1 MTPNPS
7 GWNEQDLAE
16 TPAVALLQS
25 LGYTF
30 VPPEDLE
37 RERGSL
43 KEAALT
49 GRLAAALK
57 RLNPWLSDTNV
68 ARAVKAVTQV
78 PAAGLAEANQA
89 LHTSLTYGIALEQDR
104 GDSRKSHTVRFLDFD
119 DPGRNEWIVTRQY
132 KVLGSKKH
140 VVPDVVAFVNGLP
153 LAVVECKS
161 PTIGDAWKAEAVK
174 QLRRYQEADTRWK
187 DQGAPRLFEAAQILI
202 GACGERAVYGTV
214 GTPERFFLEWKEPY
228 PLSVKRLGRKLGR
241 APTPQDVLLYGLLEP
256 RNLLDVVRNFV
267 VFEVEGGRTVRKL
280 ARYKQFVAVNEAMR
294 RIRTARKPGA
304 RGGIVWHTQGSGKS
318 LTMLWLALKLRRDE
332 SQRQPAIVIVTDRTK
347 LDRQIAG
354 VFTACGFPNP
364 ERAASVR
371 SLRRIL
377 EHLIGRT
384 VITTIQKFQELA
396 GAGGIGGTGGSGGA
410 VGAGRA
416 TERAAAHPA
425 PPTAAESGP
434 SARQS
439 PAGRTTARPPPP
451 PVAAAENGRSARRS
465 PAEQTTAHP
474 TLSEAANVFV
484 LVDEAHRTQY
494 RSLAANM
501 RRALPNACFL
511 GFTGTPIDKQDRS
524 TLRTFGPYIDTYTIE
539 QAVRDGA
546 TVPIFYESRLPEL
559 RIIGQTIDRVFDRV
573 FAERTDEE
581 RAAIRRRYATEQ
593 AVAGAPRRIEAI
605 CLDLI
610 DHFTRC
616 IAPNRFKAQ
625 VVAAS
630 RHDAVTFKETLDRLN
645 APESALIMSAGH
657 NDEERLARWHRG
669 REQQDRLIGRFKD
682 RDDPLS
688 ILVVC
693 DMLLTGFDAPVEQ
706 VMYLDAPLREH
717 GLLQAIARVNRPCG
731 AEKTYGLV
739 VDYRGV
745 STRLQEALAVFST
758 TDVRGALTPNVDEL
772 PRLESRHAAAMRFFL
787 PRAGDRSAAD
797 RPGTDRSAID
807 RPATDRSAIDR
818 SAIDRSAIDRPAID
832 RPAADRPAIDRPATD
847 RSAIDRPA
855 IDQPG
860 ADTNDLDACVR
871 VLEAEDVRAGFDLAF
886 RRFSRSMDM
895 LLPDPQ
901 ALAYRGDL
909 QWLGKIRGAA
919 RARYRD
925 ERLDLSGCGE
935 KVRTLIA
942 GAVAADGIEILVREV
957 RLFSPEFEEKID
969 ALGTDDAKASEMEH
983 AIRHEINVRVEE
995 NPAFYQSLREKL
1007 EAIIEER
1014 RLERLD
1020 AARQLSLLDGL
1031 REEMQGER
1039 TLAQD
1044 IGLGARGFA
1053 IYGLLERRLPERQ
1066 RREPQRLEG
1075 YLPGRRVSEGQ
1086 RLEGHLSG
1094 RRVSEGQRLEGRSPE
1109 RRVSEGQRLEGRS
1122 QERHMAEQQR
1132 PEGQLPERQ
1141 RLEGHLP
1148 ERHMS
1153 EQQRPERHLPE
1164 RHMSE
1169 QQRLAPRSP
1178 ERHQSPPSQPM
1189 AVGEEAAAYDAAACH
1204 AHDRDSESLI
1214 DLASRIDEEVA
1225 PFTELVDWWQKDD
1238 VQREMRKKIKRRL
1251 RDARVDADAV
1261 ESLAADI
1268 VDLARVRSDR

>member
-1 MTPNPS
+1 MTPNPA

-30 VPPEDLE
+30 VPPGDLE
-37 RERGSL
+37 RERASL
-43 KEAALT
+43 KEAVLT

-68 ARAVKAVTQV
+68 TRAVKAVTQV

-104 GDSRKSHTVRFLDFD
+104 GDGRKSHTVRFLDFD

-214 GTPERFFLEWKEPY
+214 GTPERFFLEWREPY
-228 PLSVKRLGRKLGR
+228 PLSVKQLGRKLGR

-371 SLRRIL
+371 SLRRLL
-377 EHLIGRT
+377 EHPTGRT
-384 VITTIQKFQELA
+384 VITTIQKFQELV
-396 GAGGIGGTGGSGGA
+396 GADGIGGTGGSGGA

-416 TERAAAHPA
+416 TERAADHPA
-425 PPTAAESGP
+425 PPPAAASGR
-434 SARQS
+434 SARRS
-439 PAGRTTARPPPP
+439 PADQTTARPPP
-451 PVAAAENGRSARRS
+451 PVAAAENGPSARRS
-465 PAEQTTAHP
+465 PAGRTTAHP

-573 FAERTDEE
+573 FADRSDEE

-593 AVAGAPRRIEAI
+593 AIAGAPRRIEAI

-610 DHFTRC
+610 DHFTRF

-630 RHDAVTFKETLDRLN
+630 RHDAVTFKEALDRLN
-645 APESALIMSAGH
+645 APESEVIMSAGH

-787 PRAGDRSAAD
+787 SPAGDRSA
-797 RPGTDRSAID
+797 TDRSA
-807 RPATDRSAIDR
+807 T
-818 SAIDRSAIDRPAID
+818 
-832 RPAADRPAIDRPATD
+832 
-847 RSAIDRPA
+847 
-855 IDQPG
+855 DQPG

-871 VLEAEDVRAGFDLAF
+871 VLEPEDVRAGFDLAF

-895 LLPDPQ
+895 LLPDPR

-1039 TLAQD
+1039 TLAQGV
-1044 IGLGARGFA
+1044 GLGARGFA

-1066 RREPQRLEG
+1066 RRESR
-1075 YLPGRRVSEGQ
+1075 
-1086 RLEGHLSG
+1086 RLEGHLPG

-1122 QERHMAEQQR
+1122 PERHMAEQQR

-1141 RLEGHLP
+1141 RLEGHSP

-1153 EQQRPERHLPE
+1153 EQERLEGHLPE
-1164 RHMSE
+1164 RHTSE
-1169 QQRLAPRSP
+1169 GQRLAPHSP
-1178 ERHQSPPSQPM
+1178 ERHQSQQRPM
-1189 AVGEEAAAYDAAACH
+1189 AVGEEAAAYDAAVRN
-1204 AHDRDSESLI
+1204 AHDRDPASLV

-1238 VQREMRKKIKRRL
+1238 VQREMRKKIKRQL
-1251 RDARVDADAV
+1251 RDSRVDADAV

>member
-1 MTPNPS
+1 MTPSPA

-16 TPAVALLQS
+16 IPAVALLQS

-37 RERGSL
+37 RERASL
-43 KEAALT
+43 KETILT
-49 GRLAAALK
+49 GRLAAALE

-104 GDSRKSHTVRFLDFD
+104 GDGRKSHTVRFLDFD

-132 KVLGSKKH
+132 RVLGSKKH

-153 LAVVECKS
+153 LAVAECKS

-228 PLSVKRLGRKLGR
+228 PLGVKQLGRKLGR

-294 RIRTARKPGA
+294 RTRTARTPGA

-371 SLRRIL
+371 SLRRLL
-377 EHLIGRT
+377 EHPTGRT

-416 TERAAAHPA
+416 TERSAAHPA
-425 PPTAAESGP
+425 PPTAAASGR

-439 PAGRTTARPPPP
+439 PAER
-451 PVAAAENGRSARRS
+451 
-465 PAEQTTAHP
+465 TTAHP

-539 QAVRDGA
+539 EAVRDGA

-559 RIIGQTIDRVFDRV
+559 RIIGQTVDRVFERV
-573 FAERTDEE
+573 FAERSDEE

-610 DHFTRC
+610 DHFTRY

-645 APESALIMSAGH
+645 APESAVIMSAGH

-669 REQQDRLIGRFKD
+669 REQQDRLIGRFRD

-758 TDVRGALTPNVDEL
+758 TDVRGALTPNGDEL

-787 PRAGDRSAAD
+787 PPAG
-797 RPGTDRSAID
+797 DRSAID
-807 RPATDRSAIDR
+807 RPVTDQPAIDR
-818 SAIDRSAIDRPAID
+818 SAADWSVTGPPVTDRPG
-832 RPAADRPAIDRPATD
+832 ADQPATD
-847 RSAIDRPA
+847 RWSA
-855 IDQPG
+855 

-871 VLEAEDVRAGFDLAF
+871 LLEPEDVRAGFDLAF

-895 LLPDPQ
+895 LLPDPR

-909 QWLGKIRGAA
+909 QWLSKIRGAA

-969 ALGTDDAKASEMEH
+969 ALGSDDAKASEMEH

-1039 TLAQD
+1039 TLAQGV
-1044 IGLGARGFA
+1044 GLGACGFA
-1053 IYGLLERRLPERQ
+1053 IYGLLERRLLERQ
-1066 RREPQRLEG
+1066 RREG
-1075 YLPGRRVSEGQ
+1075 YL
-1086 RLEGHLSG
+1086 
-1094 RRVSEGQRLEGRSPE
+1094 PE
-1109 RRVSEGQRLEGRS
+1109 RRVSE
-1122 QERHMAEQQR
+1122 
-1132 PEGQLPERQ
+1132 RQ
-1141 RLEGHLP
+1141 RLEEHLP
-1148 ERHMS
+1148 ERHV
-1153 EQQRPERHLPE
+1153 
-1164 RHMSE
+1164 
-1169 QQRLAPRSP
+1169 
-1178 ERHQSPPSQPM
+1178 SPPQPM
-1189 AVGEEAAAYDAAACH
+1189 AVGEEAAAYDAAAGN
-1204 AHDRDSESLI
+1204 APDRDPASLV

-1251 RDARVDADAV
+1251 RAARVDADAV

>member
-1 MTPNPS
+1 MTPNPA
-7 GWNEQDLAE
+7 GWNEQGLAE

-30 VPPEDLE
+30 VPPGDLE

-43 KEAALT
+43 KEAVLT

-68 ARAVKAVTQV
+68 ARAVKAVMQV

-104 GDSRKSHTVRFLDFD
+104 GEGRKSHTVRFLDFD

-153 LAVVECKS
+153 LAVAECKS

-187 DQGAPRLFEAAQILI
+187 DLGAPRLFEAAQILI

-214 GTPERFFLEWKEPY
+214 GTPERFFLEWREPY
-228 PLSVKRLGRKLGR
+228 PLSVKQLGRKLGR

-371 SLRRIL
+371 SLRWLL
-377 EHLIGRT
+377 EHPTGRT
-384 VITTIQKFQELA
+384 VITTIQKFQELV

-416 TERAAAHPA
+416 TERAADHPA
-425 PPTAAESGP
+425 PPPAAASGR
-434 SARQS
+434 SARRS
-439 PAGRTTARPPPP
+439 PADQTTARPPP
-451 PVAAAENGRSARRS
+451 PVAAAENGPSARRS
-465 PAEQTTAHP
+465 PAGRTTAHP

-559 RIIGQTIDRVFDRV
+559 RIIGQTIDRVFERV
-573 FAERTDEE
+573 FAERSDEE
-581 RAAIRRRYATEQ
+581 RAAIKRRYATEQ
-593 AVAGAPRRIEAI
+593 AIAGAPRRIEAI

-610 DHFTRC
+610 DHFTRY

-630 RHDAVTFKETLDRLN
+630 RHDAVTFKEALDRLN
-645 APESALIMSAGH
+645 APESEVIMSAGH

-787 PRAGDRSAAD
+787 PPASDRPAIDRSAAD
-797 RPGTDRSAID
+797 RPAIDRSAID
-807 RPATDRSAIDR
+807 RPAAGQPAADR
-818 SAIDRSAIDRPAID
+818 SAIDRSAIDRPATDRPAIDRSVTDQSVTD
-832 RPAADRPAIDRPATD
+832 RPAADRPV
-847 RSAIDRPA
+847 
-855 IDQPG
+855 
-860 ADTNDLDACVR
+860 ADTKDLDACVR
-871 VLEAEDVRAGFDLAF
+871 VLEPEDVRAGFDLAF

-895 LLPDPQ
+895 LLPDPR

-1044 IGLGARGFA
+1044 VGLGARGFA
-1053 IYGLLERRLPERQ
+1053 IYGLLERRLPGRQ
-1066 RREPQRLEG
+1066 R
-1075 YLPGRRVSEGQ
+1075 PGRHMSEGQ
-1086 RLEGHLSG
+1086 RLEGHLA
-1094 RRVSEGQRLEGRSPE
+1094 
-1109 RRVSEGQRLEGRS
+1109 
-1122 QERHMAEQQR
+1122 ERHKTEQQR
-1132 PEGQLPERQ
+1132 PEGQWLERQ

-1148 ERHMS
+1148 ERHTS
-1153 EQQRPERHLPE
+1153 EG
-1164 RHMSE
+1164 
-1169 QQRLAPRSP
+1169 QRLAPHSP
-1178 ERHQSPPSQPM
+1178 ERHQSQQRPM
-1189 AVGEEAAAYDAAACH
+1189 AVGEEAAAYDAAAGN
-1204 AHDRDSESLI
+1204 AHNRDPASLV

-1251 RDARVDADAV
+1251 RDARFDADAV

-1268 VDLARVRSDR
+1268 VDLARVRTGR

>member
-1 MTPNPS
+1 MTPKPT

-16 TPAVALLQS
+16 NPAVDLLQS
-25 LGYTF
+25 LGYTY
-30 VPPEDLE
+30 VPPESLE
-37 RERGSL
+37 RERASF
-43 KEAALT
+43 KEAILT

-78 PAAGLAEANQA
+78 PATGLAEANEA
-89 LHTSLTYGIALEQDR
+89 LYTSLTYGIALEQDR
-104 GDSRKSHTVRFLDFD
+104 GEGRRSHTVRFLDFD
-119 DPGRNEWIVTRQY
+119 DPGRNEWVVTRQY
-132 KVLGSKKH
+132 RVLGSKKH
-140 VVPDVVAFVNGLP
+140 VIPDVVVFVNGLP

-161 PTIGDAWKAEAVK
+161 PTIGDAWKGEAVK
-174 QLRRYQEADTRWK
+174 QLRRYQETDARWK

-202 GACGERAVYGTV
+202 GTCGERAVYGTV

-228 PLSVKRLGRKLGR
+228 PLSVKQLGRKLGR

-256 RNLLDVVRNFV
+256 RNLLDVVRSFV

-332 SQRQPAIVIVTDRTK
+332 SQRQPAVVIVTDRTK

-364 ERAASVR
+364 ERADSVR
-371 SLRRIL
+371 SLRRLL
-377 EHLIGRT
+377 EHPTGRT
-384 VITTIQKFQELA
+384 VMTTIQKFQEIA
-396 GAGGIGGTGGSGGA
+396 GAGG
-410 VGAGRA
+410 AGRA
-416 TERAAAHPA
+416 AERAEGHPV
-425 PPTAAESGP
+425 P
-434 SARQS
+434 
-439 PAGRTTARPPPP
+439 
-451 PVAAAENGRSARRS
+451 AAAERGRSARRS
-465 PAEQTTAHP
+465 PAGQAADHP

-546 TVPIFYESRLPEL
+546 TVPIFYEGRLPEL
-559 RIIGQTIDRVFDRV
+559 RIIGQTIDQVFDRV
-573 FAERTDEE
+573 FADRSDEE
-581 RAAIRRRYATEQ
+581 RAAIRQRYATEQ
-593 AVAGAPRRIEAI
+593 AIAGAPRRIEAI

-610 DHFTRC
+610 DHFTRF

-645 APESALIMSAGH
+645 APESAVIMSAGH
-657 NDEERLARWHRG
+657 NDEERLARRHLA
-669 REQQDRLIGRFKD
+669 REQQDRLIDRFKD
-682 RDDPLS
+682 RGDPLS

-731 AEKTYGLV
+731 EEKTYGLV

-745 STRLQEALAVFST
+745 SAKLQEALAVFST
-758 TDVRGALTPNVDEL
+758 TDVQGALTPNVDEL

-787 PRAGDRSAAD
+787 P
-797 RPGTDRSAID
+797 PVID
-807 RPATDRSAIDR
+807 RPVTDR
-818 SAIDRSAIDRPAID
+818 
-832 RPAADRPAIDRPATD
+832 
-847 RSAIDRPA
+847 
-855 IDQPG
+855 QV

-871 VLEAEDVRAGFDLAF
+871 VLEPEDVRAGFDLAF

-895 LLPDPQ
+895 LLPDPR

-925 ERLDLSGCGE
+925 DRLDLSGCGE
-935 KVRTLIA
+935 KVWTLIA
-942 GAVAADGIEILVREV
+942 GAVAADGIEILVQEV

-969 ALGTDDAKASEMEH
+969 ALATDDAKASEMEH

-995 NPAFYQSLREKL
+995 NPAFYRSLRERL
-1007 EAIIEER
+1007 EEIVEER
-1014 RLERLD
+1014 RRQRLD
-1020 AARQLSLLDGL
+1020 AARQLSLLNHL
-1031 REEMQGER
+1031 CEELKGEQ

-1044 IGLGARGFA
+1044 LGLDARGFA
-1053 IYGLLERRLPERQ
+1053 IYGLLERRRPTPVRDDAV
-1066 RREPQRLEG
+1066 REDG
-1075 YLPGRRVSEGQ
+1075 
-1086 RLEGHLSG
+1086 
-1094 RRVSEGQRLEGRSPE
+1094 
-1109 RRVSEGQRLEGRS
+1109 
-1122 QERHMAEQQR
+1122 
-1132 PEGQLPERQ
+1132 
-1141 RLEGHLP
+1141 
-1148 ERHMS
+1148 
-1153 EQQRPERHLPE
+1153 
-1164 RHMSE
+1164 
-1169 QQRLAPRSP
+1169 
-1178 ERHQSPPSQPM
+1178 
-1189 AVGEEAAAYDAAACH
+1189 AVYDAACNVAN
-1204 AHDRDSESLI
+1204 RDLASLI
-1214 DLASRIDEEVA
+1214 DDEVA

-1238 VQREMRKKIKRRL
+1238 LQRQMRSRIKRRL
-1251 RDARVDADAV
+1251 RADGVAADAV

>member
-1 MTPNPS
+1 MTPKPT

-16 TPAVALLQS
+16 NPAVDLLQS

-30 VPPEDLE
+30 VPPEVLE
-37 RERGSL
+37 RERASL
-43 KEAALT
+43 KEVILT

-57 RLNPWLSDTNV
+57 RLNPWLSDANV

-78 PAAGLAEANQA
+78 PAAGLAEANEA
-89 LHTSLTYGIALEQDR
+89 LYTSLTYGIALEQDR
-104 GDSRKSHTVRFLDFD
+104 GEGRRSHTVRFLDFD
-119 DPGRNEWIVTRQY
+119 DPGRNEWMVTRQY
-132 KVLGSKKH
+132 RVLGSKKH
-140 VVPDVVAFVNGLP
+140 VIPDVVVFVNGLP

-161 PTIGDAWKAEAVK
+161 PTVGDAWKGEAVK
-174 QLRRYQEADTRWK
+174 QLRRYQEADARWK

-202 GACGERAVYGTV
+202 GTCGERAVYGTV

-228 PLSVKRLGRKLGR
+228 PLSVKQLGRKLGR

-256 RNLLDVVRNFV
+256 RNLLDVVRSFV

-280 ARYKQFVAVNEAMR
+280 ARYKQFVAVNEAML

-364 ERAASVR
+364 ERADSVR

-377 EHLIGRT
+377 GHPTGRT
-384 VITTIQKFQELA
+384 VMTTIQKFQEIA
-396 GAGGIGGTGGSGGA
+396 GAGG
-410 VGAGRA
+410 AGRA
-416 TERAAAHPA
+416 AERAADHPA
-425 PPTAAESGP
+425 LT
-434 SARQS
+434 
-439 PAGRTTARPPPP
+439 
-451 PVAAAENGRSARRS
+451 AAAERGRSARRS
-465 PAEQTTAHP
+465 PAERTAGHPVPAAAERGRSARQSPAERAADHP

-546 TVPIFYESRLPEL
+546 TVPIFYEGRLPEL
-559 RIIGQTIDRVFDRV
+559 RIIGQTIDQVFDRV
-573 FAERTDEE
+573 FADRSDEE
-581 RAAIRRRYATEQ
+581 RAAIRQRYATEQ
-593 AVAGAPRRIEAI
+593 AIAGAPRRIEAI

-610 DHFTRC
+610 DHFTRF

-645 APESALIMSAGH
+645 APESAVIMSAGH
-657 NDEERLARWHRG
+657 NDEERLARRHLA
-669 REQQDRLIGRFKD
+669 REQQDRLIERFKD
-682 RDDPLS
+682 RGDPLS

-731 AEKTYGLV
+731 EEKTYGLV

-745 STRLQEALAVFST
+745 SAKLQEALAVFST
-758 TDVRGALTPNVDEL
+758 TDVQGALTPNVDEL

-787 PRAGDRSAAD
+787 PPVKD
-797 RPGTDRSAID
+797 RPVTDR
-807 RPATDRSAIDR
+807 PV
-818 SAIDRSAIDRPAID
+818 
-832 RPAADRPAIDRPATD
+832 
-847 RSAIDRPA
+847 
-855 IDQPG
+855 

-871 VLEAEDVRAGFDLAF
+871 MLEPEDVRAGFDLAF

-895 LLPDPQ
+895 LLPDPR
-901 ALAYRGDL
+901 ALAYRADL
-909 QWLGKIRGAA
+909 QRLGKIRGAA

-925 ERLDLSGCGE
+925 DRLDLSGCGE

-942 GAVAADGIEILVREV
+942 GAVAADGVEILVKEV

-969 ALGTDDAKASEMEH
+969 ALATDDAKASEMEH

-995 NPAFYQSLREKL
+995 NPAFYRSLRERL
-1007 EAIIEER
+1007 EEIVEER
-1014 RLERLD
+1014 RRQRLD
-1020 AARQLSLLDGL
+1020 AARQLSLLNHL
-1031 REEMQGER
+1031 CKELKGEQ

-1044 IGLGARGFA
+1044 LGLDARGFA
-1053 IYGLLERRLPERQ
+1053 IYGLLERRRPTPVRDDAV
-1066 RREPQRLEG
+1066 REDG
-1075 YLPGRRVSEGQ
+1075 
-1086 RLEGHLSG
+1086 
-1094 RRVSEGQRLEGRSPE
+1094 
-1109 RRVSEGQRLEGRS
+1109 
-1122 QERHMAEQQR
+1122 
-1132 PEGQLPERQ
+1132 
-1141 RLEGHLP
+1141 
-1148 ERHMS
+1148 
-1153 EQQRPERHLPE
+1153 
-1164 RHMSE
+1164 
-1169 QQRLAPRSP
+1169 
-1178 ERHQSPPSQPM
+1178 
-1189 AVGEEAAAYDAAACH
+1189 AVYDAACNVAN
-1204 AHDRDSESLI
+1204 RDLASLI
-1214 DLASRIDEEVA
+1214 DDEVA

-1238 VQREMRKKIKRRL
+1238 LQRQMRSRIKRRL
-1251 RDARVDADAV
+1251 RAGGVAADAV